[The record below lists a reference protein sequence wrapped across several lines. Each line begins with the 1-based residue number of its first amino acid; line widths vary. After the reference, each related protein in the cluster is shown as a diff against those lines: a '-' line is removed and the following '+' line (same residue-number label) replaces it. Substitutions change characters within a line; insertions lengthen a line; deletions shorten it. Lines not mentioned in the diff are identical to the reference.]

1 MRQEYAVHAGVYED
15 TWHDY
20 ETHKRRK
27 IWRGKRKEG
36 VALSPQ
42 PSPTGRGSEGGADGR
57 VRSCPLPQPSPTGRG
72 SEGGAPVRAD
82 WVRNNFF
89 ALRKY

>member
-1 MRQEYAVHAGVYED
+1 MKREYTVHAGVYED

-20 ETHKRRK
+20 ATHKRHK
-27 IWRGKRKEG
+27 IWRADVRGKRKEG
-36 VALSPQ
+36 VALSPTL
-42 PSPTGRGSEGGADGR
+42 SHGRGGEGSADGR
-57 VRSCPLPQPSPTGRG
+57 VSPRHSPTERG
-72 SEGGAPVRAD
+72 AAQVKAD

>member
-1 MRQEYAVHAGVYED
+1 MRHEYAVHAGVYED

-27 IWRGKRKEG
+27 IWRADVRGKRKEG
-36 VALSPQ
+36 VALSPTL
-42 PSPTGRGSEGGADGR
+42 SHGERERRGR
-57 VRSCPLPQPSPTGRG
+57 VGW
-72 SEGGAPVRAD
+72 AD

>member
-1 MRQEYAVHAGVYED
+1 MRHEYAVHAGVYED

-27 IWRGKRKEG
+27 IWRAEAKEWAAQ
-36 VALSPQ
+36 VK
-42 PSPTGRGSEGGADGR
+42 
-57 VRSCPLPQPSPTGRG
+57 
-72 SEGGAPVRAD
+72 AD

>member
-1 MRQEYAVHAGVYED
+1 MRHEYAVHAGVYED

-27 IWRGKRKEG
+27 IWRADVRGKRKEG
-36 VALSPQ
+36 FAWLQIRRLRKRFETKEEAREWAAQVK
-42 PSPTGRGSEGGADGR
+42 
-57 VRSCPLPQPSPTGRG
+57 
-72 SEGGAPVRAD
+72 AD

-89 ALRKY
+89 ALIKY

>member
-1 MRQEYAVHAGVYED
+1 MKREYTVHARVYED

-27 IWRGKRKEG
+27 IWRADVRGKRKEG
-36 VALSPQ
+36 FAWLQIRRLRKRFESKEEAKEWVAQ
-42 PSPTGRGSEGGADGR
+42 
-57 VRSCPLPQPSPTGRG
+57 VK
-72 SEGGAPVRAD
+72 AD

>member
-1 MRQEYAVHAGVYED
+1 MRHEYAVHAGVYED

-42 PSPTGRGSEGGADGR
+42 PSPM
-57 VRSCPLPQPSPTGRG
+57 GRG
-72 SEGGAPVRAD
+72 SEGGAPVRED